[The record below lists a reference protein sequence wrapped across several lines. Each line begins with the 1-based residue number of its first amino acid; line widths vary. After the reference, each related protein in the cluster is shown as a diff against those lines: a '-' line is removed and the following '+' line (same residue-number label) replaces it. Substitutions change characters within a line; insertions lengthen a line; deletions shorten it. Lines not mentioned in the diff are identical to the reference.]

1 MLSRR
6 KSNSSILYHAVLAK
20 VVFVNYS
27 LTVTDDGKK
36 ALLTLANGDMR
47 KVINILQSTS
57 MAYPDVNED
66 TVYSCVGQPLRSDI
80 ANIVKWLL
88 NEDFKTAYHSI
99 LLFPLLFCML
109 YENVRLFFLDSEP
122 DIQELKVNKGLALGD
137 ILTDVHLYLH
147 RGEFLQT
154 FHHNFL
160 NLQLSVE
167 LSPKI
172 RVEILIKMASIEER
186 LALGTEENVQLSS
199 LVAAFQ
205 VAKEIGMES

>member
-1 MLSRR
+1 
-6 KSNSSILYHAVLAK
+6 
-20 VVFVNYS
+20 
-27 LTVTDDGKK
+27 VTDDGKK

-88 NEDFKTAYHSI
+88 NEDFKTAYHRI
-99 LLFPLLFCML
+99 LLDTMLFL
-109 YENVRLFFLDSEP
+109 FVYENVRVFFLDSEP

-147 RGEFLQT
+147 RGEFFFKT
-154 FHHNFL
+154 VFSRNFIKL
-160 NLQLSVE
+160 YFSVE